1 MNLPPTSANDRR
13 AVPRHM
19 RDGEHHEWDDAA
31 TAEDGRARLQRLAPW
46 ILGLVVLA
54 GIAAWWLYQGRG

>member
-1 MNLPPTSANDRR
+1 MDLPPTSANERR

-31 TAEDGRARLQRLAPW
+31 GAEAGRAPRRRPLLWMALAALAIVALLW
-46 ILGLVVLA
+46 AWLGRA
-54 GIAAWWLYQGRG
+54 